1 MRAALLL
8 LTALSSSPPD
18 LTLVGLVTSPHAGRS
33 VAILRSG
40 DRTRVVAVGETA
52 FGGRVAAVTAAGVVL
67 EYGDARLELKL
78 PASVLP
84 PPAPAVAQRRD
95 PPEDPATPGRT
106 MPRAD
111 VERRLAQETPRIL
124 SETTLVPVTE
134 GGRVAG
140 FALTRVPE
148 GSLLTEAGIRAG
160 DVLVSVN
167 DVPIDSL
174 PTLMSLWPRLQNE
187 RELRAVVLRN
197 GQPVSL
203 AVTLR

>member
-1 MRAALLL
+1 MHAALLVL
-8 LTALSSSPPD
+8 SALSSFPPD
-18 LTLVGLVTSPHAGRS
+18 LTLVGVVTSPEAGRS

-40 DRTRVVAVGETA
+40 ERTRVVAVGETA
-52 FGGRVAAVTAAGVVL
+52 FGGRVAAVTSGGVVL
-67 EYGDARLELKL
+67 ESGDARLELKL
-78 PASVLP
+78 VAGAVP
-84 PPAPAVAQRRD
+84 PTAPATAQRHE
-95 PPEDPATPGRT
+95 PTPDTSTRS
-106 MPRAD
+106 MPRVE

-134 GGRVAG
+134 AGRVAG

-148 GSLLTEAGIRAG
+148 GSLLTDAGIRAG

-174 PTLMSLWPRLQNE
+174 PTLIGLWPRLQNE
-187 RELRAVVLRN
+187 REFRAVVLRN